1 MNRVTSA
8 ASLSSAARSAAD
20 SRPNGS
26 SATRPPLSVHVATA
40 RPRTSANG
48 RNMPFATILA

>member
-8 ASLSSAARSAAD
+8 ASSSSAARSAFD
-20 SRPNGS
+20 SLPNGS
-26 SATRPPLSVHVATA
+26 SATAPPLTVHVATA

-48 RNMPFATILA
+48 RNMAFATIRS